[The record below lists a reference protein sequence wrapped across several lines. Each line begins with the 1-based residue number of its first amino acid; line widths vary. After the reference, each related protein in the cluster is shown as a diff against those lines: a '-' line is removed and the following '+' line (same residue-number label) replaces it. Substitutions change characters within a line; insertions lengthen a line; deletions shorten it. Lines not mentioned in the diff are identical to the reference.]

1 MGVGKDLWNQLET
14 LVNKQDVSGM
24 ASFYAS
30 DAVYTDPTGRYEGRD
45 AILAYLEALD
55 KTFHYGK
62 LETSLLIEEGDT
74 VVAEDIW
81 QATNTG
87 AISMPDGTEI
97 PATGK
102 TVEMHGV
109 SVITVRDGKF
119 ASQHHYFDTAA
130 MMSQLGLMP
139 GT

>member
-1 MGVGKDLWNQLET
+1 L
-14 LVNKQDVSGM
+14 
-24 ASFYAS
+24 YAS

-45 AILAYLEALD
+45 AIGAYLGGLD
-55 KTFHYGK
+55 RSFPDGK

-74 VVAEDIW
+74 VVAEDTW
-81 QATNTG
+81 RASNTG
-87 AISMPDGTEI
+87 SISMSDSTEI

-109 SVITVRDGKF
+109 SVITVRHGKL

-130 MMSQLGLMP
+130 LASQLGLMP